1 MRELDADTSLESI
14 AIISDIHSNSN
25 SLSESLDIIRT
36 MNIPKVIILG
46 DLLSYGCDPNGVI
59 EQLISLQNDRECI
72 FVKGN
77 HDQFYF
83 DLESGKKSFAYSIP
97 KFVSESI
104 FWTANELNGIKLQ
117 SMFDWKK
124 SFSMDPIYFAHANPF
139 GYGDWRY
146 VESPESCLEASIKL
160 NKNGFKV
167 GVFGH
172 SHRSSAVKVTADNV
186 ISVINDNSISLD
198 NHSTYI
204 LNPGSIGQPRGDGLS
219 FMVISLNKNKL
230 RLKFHSVDVDLNHSA
245 YLINNSEMTLSTKEK
260 LISYLGVNR

>member
-1 MRELDADTSLESI
+1 MSDIKVAV
-14 AIISDIHSNSN
+14 ISDIHGNADA
-25 SLSESLDIIRT
+25 LEYALDEIKLLVPDVT
-36 MNIPKVIILG
+36 IILG
-46 DLLSYGCDPNGVI
+46 DILTYGCEPLEVLDVLNTYK
-59 EQLISLQNDRECI
+59 ESNHCI
-72 FVKGN
+72 FIKGN

-97 KFVSESI
+97 EFVSESI
-104 FWTANELNGIKLQ
+104 FWTVNELNGIKLQ
-117 SMFDWKK
+117 SMFDWKE

-146 VESPESCLEASIKL
+146 VESPESCLEASITL

-186 ISVINDNSISLD
+186 ISVVNDNSISLD

-204 LNPGSIGQPRGDGLS
+204 LSPGSIGQPRGGGLS
-219 FMVISLNKNKL
+219 FMVITLNKNKL
-230 RLKFHSVDVDLNHSA
+230 RLKFHSVNVDLNHSA